1 MEWNV
6 TYGARF
12 KAHGKSPEKLPGSI
26 CSWPRACQVLV
37 NFEMK
42 KKRLERYR
50 EGLLQPPRF
59 LFPSIPWPPICF
71 TDLFLPDHAE
81 HPAEHLSI

>member
-1 MEWNV
+1 MVWNV

-12 KAHGKSPEKLPGSI
+12 KAHEICQGSI
-26 CSWPRACQVLV
+26 CSWPRACRVLV

-59 LFPSIPWPPICF
+59 LFPSIALPPLCF
-71 TDLFLPDHAE
+71 TDLFLPNNAQHLDE
-81 HPAEHLSI
+81 HIYLAL